1 MSNLLKVWCWRDR
14 LYRIHVVTGL
24 AAAVWFLLM
33 AVSGVLINHQESLG
47 LLDAEVSDRYLP
59 DDYRADARTGTTRLN
74 ILITDLHSGRIFGS
88 WGTWMSDIVAL
99 LLVVSL
105 LTGFVSHRL
114 KKRLQATNHR
124 DTARV
129 LTPPSPSDSKWERDA
144 SVPVAVSPVTV
155 PSITVADD
163 SQQSSRTGV
172 PAH

>member
-59 DDYRADARTGTTRLN
+59 GYYRADARTGTTRLN

-88 WGTWMSDIVAL
+88 QGHWVSDIVAGRPIAGRRRAQPL
-99 LLVVSL
+99 AFTRRPFAAAVR
-105 LTGFVSHRL
+105 RL
-114 KKRLQATNHR
+114 AANGPL
-124 DTARV
+124 
-129 LTPPSPSDSKWERDA
+129 
-144 SVPVAVSPVTV
+144 
-155 PSITVADD
+155 
-163 SQQSSRTGV
+163 
-172 PAH
+172 

>member
-59 DDYRADARTGTTRLN
+59 GYYRADARTGTTRLN

-88 WGTWMSDIVAL
+88 RGPWMSDIVAL

-105 LTGFVSHRL
+105 LTGFLSHQL

-124 DTARV
+124 DAARV
-129 LTPPSPSDSKWERDA
+129 LTPPPPDPQWKRDA
-144 SVPVAVSPVTV
+144 SAPVAVSPVTV
-155 PSITVADD
+155 PDD
-163 SQQSSRTGV
+163 SPQSSRPGV
-172 PAH
+172 AAH